1 MTTKE
6 SSPPPGGAPPPA
18 AILVVYTILGALISI
33 FAGREPG
40 TLPDNIAK
48 ELAPAVIVIC
58 GFLVSYSL
66 WDVMA
71 VGVAKGESKCY
82 KAYKDLP
89 AQLPEEVY
97 LAQRVQTNQVEQM
110 PVFIVGTFGCALLVN
125 GTVAAAMALMWS
137 VLRRMYASAYR
148 NGAGKPFNDI
158 GLGTYTLP
166 CYFLSNAM
174 ILSAAVQS
182 LRAILSG

>member
-6 SSPPPGGAPPPA
+6 SSPPPPG
-18 AILVVYTILGALISI
+18 AILAVYTILGALISI
-33 FAGREPG
+33 FAGRKPG
-40 TLPDNIAK
+40 TLPYNIAK

-71 VGVAKGESKCY
+71 VGVAKEKNNCFKS
-82 KAYKDLP
+82 YKDLP

-97 LAQRVQTNQVEQM
+97 LALRVQTNQVEQM
-110 PVFIVGTFGCALLVN
+110 PVFIVGTMGCALLVN
-125 GTVAAAMALMWS
+125 GSVAAVMAFMWS

-148 NGAGKPFNDI
+148 NGAGKPFKDI
-158 GLGTYTLP
+158 GLGAYTLP

-174 ILSAAVQS
+174 LMSVAVQS
-182 LRAILSG
+182 LRAILLG